1 MDIRGRTAVV
11 TGGGTGIGAAIAA
24 DLCRAG
30 ARVLIA
36 GRRETVLRDTVAR
49 LQAAGGQA
57 DYRVTDLAASSECAG
72 LLTDAE
78 KKLGPVDILVNN
90 AGIKCHGRQI
100 EQHTAADWDT
110 VMATNVRSAFL
121 LTCGVLPGMKARKR
135 GFILMVSSDSGIYY
149 YRDQSVYGLSKHC
162 MNALVQFIL
171 AEARQDNIHAAALC
185 PGLTDT
191 DMGLSFDP
199 PVLRHVLSAEAV
211 AAWARWVISQ
221 PDNMNVA
228 RPLVLSPMRDP
239 WEKIPLDG
247 SV

>member
-1 MDIRGRTAVV
+1 MEIRDRTAVV
-11 TGGGTGIGAAIAA
+11 TGGGTGIGAAIVA
-24 DLCRAG
+24 DLSAAG

-36 GRRETVLRDTVAR
+36 GRRERELAATAARIQEEGGRVA
-49 LQAAGGQA
+49 
-57 DYRVTDLAASSECAG
+57 YRVTDVSVPTDCTA
-72 LLTDAE
+72 LLEHAE
-78 KKLGPVDILVNN
+78 RLFGPVDILVNN
-90 AGIKCHGRQI
+90 AGIKCHGRPI
-100 EQHTAADWDT
+100 ESHTVEDWDR
-110 VMATNVRSAFL
+110 VMATNLRAAYL
-121 LTCGVLPGMKARKR
+121 LTAGVLPGMKARKR

-149 YRDQSVYGLSKHC
+149 FRNQSIYGISKHG

-171 AEARQDNIHAAALC
+171 TEAGHANVHAAALC

-199 PVLRHVLSAEAV
+199 PVRANVLAARAV

-239 WEKIPLDG
+239 WEATSL
-247 SV
+247 